1 MDPIVL
7 FFLLGMLAHFAKS
20 DLALPDAL
28 TDSISIYLLLAIGLK
43 GGVTLHHA
51 EVPNLAI
58 KISTVIALGCAVA
71 LLAYMALRAL
81 RFDSLNAASICAH
94 YGSVS
99 VVTYAV
105 CIDYLAAR
113 SIAFEPYTAMFVALM
128 EAPGIVVG
136 LLLARLAVRSS
147 NASGGRP
154 QTQSWG
160 ALAHEVFLNKGV
172 FLLLGG
178 MAIGAIAGSERLKPF
193 FALYNDLFKGV
204 LGLFL
209 IGLGMQAA
217 RHLAGVLP
225 VGLRLIG
232 FALVAP
238 LCFGV
243 LGVATGYLLG
253 LSVGG
258 MTVLGTLAASAS
270 YIAAPAAMRVALPDA
285 NPALGLGAALGITFP
300 LNILFGV
307 PLYAQLAARMQ

>member
-51 EVPNLAI
+51 QVPNLAL
-58 KISTVIALGCAVA
+58 KISTVIALGCVVAV
-71 LLAYMALRAL
+71 LAYMALRLL
-81 RFDSLNAASICAH
+81 RFDTINAASICAH

-105 CIDYLAAR
+105 CIDYLAAQA
-113 SIAFEPYTAMFVALM
+113 IPVEPYTAMFVALM
-128 EAPGIVVG
+128 EPPGIVVG
-136 LLLARLAVRSS
+136 LLLARLAVRQAGDS
-147 NASGGRP
+147 A
-154 QTQSWG
+154 QKTQSWP

-238 LCFGV
+238 PCFGV
-243 LGVATGYLLG
+243 LGVASGHLLG
-253 LSVGG
+253 LSIGG

-270 YIAAPAAMRVALPDA
+270 YIAAPAAMRVALPQA

-307 PLYAQLAARMQ
+307 PLFAQLAAWLH